1 MMTTL
6 KPKKKK
12 KIELLTCKDCNG
24 NGYLSMERNHHESL
38 PLCTACKGN
47 GYLML
52 KGFTDD
58 GILAYLFNAIQEVI
72 RGSKT
77 TKH

>member
-6 KPKKKK
+6 KPKGKKTK
-12 KIELLTCKDCNG
+12 LLTCVECDG
-24 NGYLSMERNHHESL
+24 NGYTEFHTDESKPL

-47 GYLML
+47 GYLTT

-58 GILAYLFNAIQEVI
+58 GILAYLFNAIQEI
-72 RGSKT
+72 ICGKKT
-77 TKH
+77 TRH